1 MLTEPELTRYQRQMI
16 ITGWGE
22 EGQQKLN
29 RAKVLV
35 AGAGGL
41 GSAILTYL
49 AAAGVGQI
57 RVIDS
62 DRVEL
67 SNLNR
72 QTLYTSQD
80 IGLEKVAA
88 AKQKLEAFNP
98 NIRVEAIHEEI
109 TEGNVFDL
117 VADYPIVDA
126 MDNLTTRYLLN
137 KVAVR
142 RNLPLFHGAVHGFE
156 GRATTIIPDETP
168 CLRCI
173 YQGVVA
179 DKTPVA
185 GVTPGIIGCIQA
197 TEVIKYLVGIGELLT
212 GRLLVYDGFGLTF
225 TELKVSK
232 DPSCH
237 ECARSE
243 KGE

>member
-1 MLTEPELTRYQRQMI
+1 MLTEPELIRYQRQMI
-16 ITGWGE
+16 MTGWGQ
-22 EGQQKLN
+22 EGQQKLS

-49 AAAGVGQI
+49 AAAGIGQI
-57 RVIDS
+57 RIIDK
-62 DRVEL
+62 DAVEL

-72 QTLYTSQD
+72 QTLYSSKD
-80 IGLEKVAA
+80 IGMKKVAS
-88 AKQKLEAFNP
+88 AKQTLEAFNP
-98 NIRVEAIHEEI
+98 NVRVEAIHEEI
-109 TEGNVFDL
+109 TEGNAFDL

-142 RNLPLFHGAVHGFE
+142 RNLPLFHGAVYGFE
-156 GRATTIIPDETP
+156 GRATTVIPYRTP
-168 CLRCI
+168 CLRCL
-173 YQGVVA
+173 YQGVVT

-185 GVTPGIIGCIQA
+185 GVTPGVIGCIQA

-212 GRLLVYDGFGLTF
+212 SRLLIYDGFGMTF
-225 TELKVSK
+225 TELRVSK
-232 DPSCH
+232 DPSCQ